1 MRAPTPG
8 GFGVQEGCREGV
20 TELLVA
26 WSDGDQSAF
35 EKLVPIAEREL
46 HRIAHRYLSR
56 EQAGHTLQTTALVNE
71 AYILLGDQT
80 LTQWQNRAHFFA
92 IAARIMRRILLNHA
106 RNRAADKRG
115 GGAQQIHF
123 DELAAISDE
132 RANEFIA
139 LDEALHS
146 LTALDKRK
154 GQIVELRYF
163 GGLSMEEIAAVLK
176 LHPDTVTREWGR
188 AKAFLRRELQKG

>member
-8 GFGVQEGCREGV
+8 GSGVQEGCREGV

-71 AYILLGDQT
+71 AYIRLVDQT
-80 LTQWQNRAHFFA
+80 RTQWQNRAHFFA

-146 LTALDKRK
+146 LTSLDKRK

>member
-1 MRAPTPG
+1 M
-8 GFGVQEGCREGV
+8 QEGCREGV

-71 AYILLGDQT
+71 AYIRLVDQT
-80 LTQWQNRAHFFA
+80 RTQWQNRAHFFA

-146 LTALDKRK
+146 LTSLDKRK